1 MSIYF
6 KRMKVVH
13 GGKQTYTHL
22 YIAVIIKSKFHAV
35 IEAKK
40 TQNKIWILLIP
51 TWNITRI

>member
-1 MSIYF
+1 MYIYF